1 MAIINVTILKGR
13 SPETKSR
20 IIKGLTA
27 VMVDTID
34 AKPHQVRVVINEVD
48 GGNYAV
54 GGKPV
59 HPDLDGGD

>member
-20 IIKGLTA
+20 IIEGLTA
-27 VMVDTID
+27 VMVDAID

-48 GGNYAV
+48 VGNYAV

>member
-13 SPETKSR
+13 SPETKNR
-20 IIKGLTA
+20 IIEGLTA

-34 AKPHQVRVVINEVD
+34 AKPHQVRVVIDEVD

-59 HPDLDGGD
+59 RLDSDGGD

>member
-13 SPETKSR
+13 SRETKNR
-20 IIKGLTA
+20 IIEGLTD

-34 AKPHQVRVVINEVD
+34 AKPHQVRVVINEVE

-54 GGKPV
+54 GGRSL
-59 HPDLDGGD
+59 HPDDGD

>member
-13 SPETKSR
+13 SPETRNR

-27 VMVDTID
+27 VMVDAIG

>member
-20 IIKGLTA
+20 IIEGLTA
-27 VMVDTID
+27 VMVDAIH

-48 GGNYAV
+48 VGNYAV